1 MTDYEKAVKDAHSF
15 ADKAMLK
22 TERGAKFLRNKFK
35 LWADSE
41 WRTFTKGEA
50 LGVAAIILLLLLAG

>member
-15 ADKAMLK
+15 ADKALSK
-22 TERGAKFLRNKFK
+22 TEEKTRFLRNKFK

-41 WRTFTKGEA
+41 WRTLTKGEA
-50 LGVAAIILLLLLAG
+50 LGVAAIILMLLFVG

>member
-15 ADKAMLK
+15 ADKAMMK
-22 TERGAKFLRNKFK
+22 TENGAKFLRSKFK

-50 LGVAAIILLLLLAG
+50 LGVAAIIVLLLFVD

>member
-41 WRTFTKGEA
+41 WRTVTKGEA
-50 LGVAAIILLLLLAG
+50 LVALVIIIMLLNVG